1 MSNLGE
7 GAEGGWGVDIIAS
20 FSGSPIH
27 RIAPLMFEQE
37 QQLIEEKIKSY
48 CAAHDIALA
57 ELKWTAIPFSGEWGV
72 STSFFQ
78 TAANEARAGKGNKV
92 PVPQRAQ
99 EMAEQI
105 KAEIGAVPGI
115 SHVESV
121 KGYLNLYFTTSEYA
135 RRVVDEVLTST
146 TNFGRGAKKT
156 ERVMVEYSQPNTHH
170 SFHIGHARN
179 TVLGES
185 LARLV
190 EFAGFDTIRASYP
203 GDLGLGVITVLW
215 IYDKFYKGQEPQ
227 GIHERGQWMLKLY
240 AEATNLL
247 EKKENET
254 AEETAQREAYD
265 AERREMYRKWD
276 AGDPYVREL
285 WQVTRQWSLDEFND
299 ILRMLNVNMDVYFYE
314 SEVDEPSKAIVEEL
328 IAKGIAE
335 DERPTG
341 PVIVK
346 IDEKL
351 GLTKEKY
358 RTAVILRSDG
368 TSLYLTKDLA
378 LAKVK
383 FEQYH
388 VDRSVYVVDF
398 RQSLHFQQ
406 AFKILELWG
415 FPQAAKCYHL
425 SYGYVTLPE
434 GAMSS
439 RRGRVALFKEIYDEA
454 IKRVLALETE
464 KSGNVPEEERLKI
477 ARQIGL
483 GALVYSMLAVDNNKD
498 IVFDVNEAL
507 SFDGRTGPY
516 IQNAHVRANS
526 ILKKAGVEPFGA
538 AQGKSGKVESHFP
551 LSDFHY
557 ELTKHEIELIEQI
570 SRFPNA
576 VQQAA
581 NEYRPLVMAAYAYDL
596 ANAFHSFYHAVP
608 VLQSEEQNQKTAR
621 LRLVAAAKQTI
632 ANALRLL
639 DIQAPDVM

>member
-1 MSNLGE
+1 
-7 GAEGGWGVDIIAS
+7 
-20 FSGSPIH
+20 
-27 RIAPLMFEQE
+27 MFDNE
-37 QQLIEEKIKSY
+37 QQLIEEKIKEF
-48 CAAHDIALA
+48 CIANDIRLA
-57 ELKWTAIPFSGEWGV
+57 ELKWQPIPFAGEWGT

-92 PVPQRAQ
+92 PVPQKAQ
-99 EMAEQI
+99 EIAEQV
-105 KAEIGAVPGI
+105 KAQIGSVGGI
-115 SHVESV
+115 SHIEAV
-121 KGYLNLYFTTSEYA
+121 KGYLNVYFETSDYA
-135 RRVVDEVLTST
+135 RRVVDQVLTSKV
-146 TNFGRGAKKT
+146 NFGRGEPKG
-156 ERVMVEYSQPNTHH
+156 ERIMVEYSQPNTHH
-170 SFHIGHARN
+170 SFHVGHARN
-179 TVLGES
+179 TILGEV
-185 LARLV
+185 LARLT

-203 GDLGLGVITVLW
+203 GDMGLGVITVLW
-215 IYDKFYKGQEPQ
+215 AYDKFYNGQEPRD
-227 GIHERGQWMLKLY
+227 IHERGQWLAKIY
-240 AEATNLL
+240 AEASTLL

-254 AEETAQREAYD
+254 AEETARREAYD
-265 AERREMYRKWD
+265 AERRTMLRQWEL
-276 AGDPYVREL
+276 GDPQVREL
-285 WQVTRQWSLDEFND
+285 WHATREWSLEELHD
-299 ILRMLNVNMDVYFYE
+299 ILRILDVKIDVWFYE
-314 SEVDEPSKAIVEEL
+314 SEANELGKEIVDEL

-335 DERPTG
+335 DERAQGG

-358 RTAVILRSDG
+358 RTMVILRSDG
-368 TSLYLTKDLA
+368 TTLYSTKDLA
-378 LAKVK
+378 LAKQK

-388 VDRSVYVVDF
+388 VDRSIYVVDF

-406 AFKILELWG
+406 VFKILELWG

-425 SYGYVTLPE
+425 AYGYVTLPD

-439 RRGRVALFKEIYDEA
+439 RRGRVALFKEVYDEA
-454 IKRVLALETE
+454 IKRALSVESE
-464 KSGNVPEEERLKI
+464 RSGNVPENERVKI
-477 ARQIGL
+477 AEQIGL

-498 IVFDVNEAL
+498 IVFDINEAL

-526 ILKKAGVEPFGA
+526 ILKKAGV
-538 AQGKSGKVESHFP
+538 Q
-551 LSDFHY
+551 LSNLQPATFNY

-570 SRFPNA
+570 SRFPHA

-608 VLQSEEQNQKTAR
+608 VLQSEDENTKNAR
-621 LRLVAAAKQTI
+621 LRLVAAARQTL